1 VWRAARTKVSILK
14 TGAEGGASSINF
26 VLVTNNQSDLD
37 GATQLEAVLEV
48 HRQNRPDG
56 VELAFKLV
64 EIMKCINL
72 QAVAHAFNT
81 PGEAIACSVCKSAA
95 RLV

>member
-1 VWRAARTKVSILK
+1 
-14 TGAEGGASSINF
+14 

-56 VELAFKLV
+56 VELALKLV
-64 EIMKCINL
+64 EIMQCINL

-95 RLV
+95 AACSNADVSVEVLLIVQNYAFNVRY